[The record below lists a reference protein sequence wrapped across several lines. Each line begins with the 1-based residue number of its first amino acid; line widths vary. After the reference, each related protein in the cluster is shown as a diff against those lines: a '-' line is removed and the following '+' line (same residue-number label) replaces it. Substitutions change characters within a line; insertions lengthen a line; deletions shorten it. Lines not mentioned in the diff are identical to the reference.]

1 MEDFIVFAII
11 IGGGAALYFYAD
23 KQQKAMEAKLKAL
36 QDDYQDALN
45 DLKRKTNKEHRVRA
59 LEAGRALAGFCREKN
74 KVAIF
79 DEVALQNDLQA
90 YGAEED

>member
-11 IGGGAALYFYAD
+11 IGIFGGAWYYIDL
-23 KQQKAMEAKLKAL
+23 QEKAFKAKLKAL

-45 DLKRKTNKEHRVRA
+45 DLKGETTKEHRVRA
-59 LEAGRALAGFCREKN
+59 LEAGRALAEFCRDKN

-90 YGAEED
+90 YGAEEN